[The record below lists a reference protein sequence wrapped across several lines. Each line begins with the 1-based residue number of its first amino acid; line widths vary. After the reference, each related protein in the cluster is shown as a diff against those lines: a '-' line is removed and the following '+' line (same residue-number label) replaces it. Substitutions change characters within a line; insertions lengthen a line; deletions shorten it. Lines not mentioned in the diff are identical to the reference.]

1 MTNPLEWCG
10 DGETHDRG
18 GGDMPSRGDGETQS
32 RGTERCTTGE
42 DGETHSRGGRGGEKH
57 KKNIQTYTLAAFV
70 YATNLF
76 WQNSVKFQVVVI
88 NFTKIELQKLCVL
101 L

>member
-1 MTNPLEWCG
+1 MEK
-10 DGETHDRG
+10 RKA
-18 GGDMPSRGDGETQS
+18 
-32 RGTERCTTGE
+32 
-42 DGETHSRGGRGGEKH
+42 GGRRDAQQGRKEKH
-57 KKNIQTYTLAAFV
+57 TAGGKGRRKAQKKKIQTYTLAAFV

>member
-1 MTNPLEWCG
+1 MHN
-10 DGETHDRG
+10 
-18 GGDMPSRGDGETQS
+18 
-32 RGTERCTTGE
+32 
-42 DGETHSRGGRGGEKH
+42 RGGRRNTQQGGEGRRKAQKKH
-57 KKNIQTYTLAAFV
+57 IQTYTLAAFV